1 MIFHSSEGAGEPVV
15 LIHGVGGDS
24 GSWDAVAPLLAK
36 RFRVIRLDL
45 SGHGKSHLLK
55 GPVTAED
62 FARDVI
68 EVMDA
73 VKVERA
79 HVVGNSLGGQI
90 ATALALGTPQR
101 VKSMALISS
110 VAGRTEQELKG
121 ALARIEVLKEKGIG
135 EIARGNV
142 ERWFTDGFRQKHP
155 ELVEA
160 RINTLL
166 RSDPVSYLH
175 AFTVFATADYA
186 DRLAQIRVPTL
197 IVTGEHD
204 PSATPRMAR
213 LMHERIAGSRVEI
226 LPGLRHSLL
235 IEAPDRIAGLLQD
248 FWAASA
254 A

>member
-1 MIFHSSEGAGEPVV
+1 MIFHKTEGAGEPVV
-15 LIHGVGGDS
+15 LIHGVGGDLA
-24 GSWDAVAPLLAK
+24 SWDAVAPVLAK

-62 FARDVI
+62 FAREVLG
-68 EVMDA
+68 VMDER
-73 VKVERA
+73 KVEA
-79 HVVGNSLGGQI
+79 AYVAGNSLGGQI
-90 ATALALGTPQR
+90 VTAMALGSPQR
-101 VKSMALISS
+101 VKRMALISS
-110 VAGRTEQELKG
+110 VAGRTEQERTS

-135 EIARGNV
+135 EIARGNI
-142 ERWFTDGFRQKHP
+142 ERWFTDEFRRKHP

-160 RINTLL
+160 RIRTLMQ
-166 RSDPVSYLH
+166 SDPPSYLR

-186 DRLAQIRVPTL
+186 DRFAEIRVPTL

-235 IEAPDRIAGLLQD
+235 IEAPEKISALLAE
-248 FWAASA
+248 FFA
-254 A
+254 